1 MKFLVSS
8 THSANNESSG
18 FKVELADLPT
28 LIGNNVRQVNTATD
42 LREERIRLFRRV
54 YLTEICKRV
63 GLTWDAK
70 HDVGCGPIAIDKIA
84 ELERLLNNGNL
95 PQRPVLLF
103 SQTNAKFW
111 IETANQSINQVTKTL
126 TDEGRQRHNKR
137 D

>member
-1 MKFLVSS
+1 MKFIVSS
-8 THSANNESSG
+8 THNANNDSTE

-42 LREERIRLFRRV
+42 LREERIALFRRV

-70 HDVGCGPIAIDKIA
+70 GDVGYGPIAIDKIA
-84 ELERLLNNGNL
+84 ELERLLNNGDL

-111 IETANQSINQVTKTL
+111 IETANQSIHQVTKNL
-126 TDEGRQRHNKR
+126 TDEGRQTHNKR
-137 D
+137 N

>member
-1 MKFLVSS
+1 MKFIVSS
-8 THSANNESSG
+8 THDANSESTG

-42 LREERIRLFRRV
+42 LREERITLFRRV

-63 GLTWDAK
+63 GLAWDAK
-70 HDVGCGPIAIDKIA
+70 RDVGCGPIAIDKIA
-84 ELERLLNNGNL
+84 ELERLLNNGDL

-111 IETANQSINQVTKTL
+111 IETANQSINQVARKL
-126 TDEGRQRHNKR
+126 TSVG
-137 D
+137 

>member
-1 MKFLVSS
+1 MKFIVSS
-8 THSANNESSG
+8 THNATNDSAG

-42 LREERIRLFRRV
+42 LRDERIALFRRV

-70 HDVGCGPIAIDKIA
+70 GDVGCGPIAIDKIA
-84 ELERLLNNGNL
+84 ELEQLLNNGDL

-111 IETANQSINQVTKTL
+111 IETANQSINQVTKNL
-126 TDEGRQRHNKR
+126 IDEDRQRHNKR

>member
-28 LIGNNVRQVNTATD
+28 LIGNNVRQVNTAID
-42 LREERIRLFRRV
+42 LREERITLFRRV

-111 IETANQSINQVTKTL
+111 IETANQSINQVARKL
-126 TDEGRQRHNKR
+126 TSVG
-137 D
+137 